1 MWLAVGVFADQE
13 AVGRPNRTGADAE
26 QGLKGGVPC
35 SAPIEPEHELIEVVL
50 EVRFLQSVVDAE
62 APTLEG

>member
-13 AVGRPNRTGADAE
+13 AVGRRKRAGADGE

-35 SAPIEPEHELIEVVL
+35 SASIESEHELIEVVL
-50 EVRFLQSVVDAE
+50 EVRFPQSVVDAE
-62 APTLEG
+62 APTLEV